1 VGYVTHR
8 TPTRNVGGR
17 AKSSMS
23 TSVAETCQIDV
34 RSAVALS
41 RPQRA
46 LERHWRGFRAPSV
59 RSRSEE
65 RRRPGR
71 RMPGSRVRTKSRTAV
86 TTEPPSGEGSV
97 FCESVRE
104 LCARLR
110 RCPPTRRSPRR
121 RAPRRRPRD
130 HAGRSRQPAREDL
143 DLLDSLA
150 VRRKLLAHVLSFVR
164 LAPAGPHRLCHRGR
178 TPVGGEPL
186 CSRS

>member
-1 VGYVTHR
+1 MSPIGHR
-8 TPTRNVGGR
+8 HATSEVR

-46 LERHWRGFRAPSV
+46 LEQHWRGFRAPSV

-150 VRRKLLAHVLSFVR
+150 VRRKLLLMFCPSFA
-164 LAPAGPHRLCHRGR
+164 LPQRGR
-178 TPVGGEPL
+178 IDCATVGEPPVGGEPL